1 MSNNLS
7 HYSDSYKHLR
17 KFPINIQSAICLVAS
32 VLRRRMAEQE
42 QSDIAD
48 AKNLVKQ
55 K

>member
-32 VLRRRMAEQE
+32 VLRRRLVKQE
-42 QSDIAD
+42 QSDARD
-48 AKNLVKQ
+48 ARNLVKQ